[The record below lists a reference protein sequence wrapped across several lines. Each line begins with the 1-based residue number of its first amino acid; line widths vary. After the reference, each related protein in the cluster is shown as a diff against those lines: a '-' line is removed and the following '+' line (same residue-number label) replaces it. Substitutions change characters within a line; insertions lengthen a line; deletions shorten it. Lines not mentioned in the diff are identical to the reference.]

1 MYRSLFIAALL
12 LSCAASPAAAQTR
25 RGDDLARLLRFPDIN
40 GDMIAFVYAGDIWTV
55 PSAGGTAR
63 RLTSHPGL
71 ELFPKFSPDGR
82 WIAFSGQYD
91 GTRQVFVIPVEG
103 GEPRQLTFY
112 NEVANLPPRGGFDN
126 RVLGWTPDGR
136 NVVFRAQRLPQNDR
150 IGRPY
155 LVPFDGGTE
164 QPLAIVESGGLSYSP
179 DGTRVAFT
187 PISNEF
193 RGWKRYRGGQ
203 SPDVWIY
210 DLKNSSSEQITDT
223 RAQDMLPVWLGDTIF
238 YISDR
243 DSTMNVFA
251 YDTRTK
257 KTRKVTNHTDYD
269 VLWPSGSGDELVYE
283 AGGYV
288 YRLDARSGKEERVPI
303 KVYGDFPDTVPYFRN
318 VKDNIETFSI
328 SPSGVRALFGAR
340 GDVFTAPAKEG
351 EVRNLT
357 DTQGVRELAPA
368 WSPDGR
374 WVAYLSD
381 RSGEYE
387 IYVRPSDG
395 AGEERRV
402 TTDGDTWRYP
412 AVWSPDSRLLVYGD
426 KRQRLRYVDVATGK
440 TVDVDHSN
448 SSDITNYSWAPDSRW
463 IAYSKLGANQFS
475 EIWVYSVAGGKT
487 QKLTGGMTSDTE
499 PVFDPKGRYLYFLSN
514 RDFNLTF
521 SAFEFNYIY
530 TNPTRVYVG
539 LLASD
544 GPALFLPTS
553 DEERVKTKETPLT
566 QPPNPAQQPPAQGAK
581 PQPPPNTP
589 GAPAQQPA
597 PTPPTEGSAAPT
609 GAQATAQAGTKS
621 EEPKTTPPAG
631 ANVRVDFEGFESRV
645 RAIPGPPANYRHL
658 TATPDGVLYIS
669 GPGRLSLYNLEA
681 KAEQPIIEGIQ
692 DYDLSADL
700 KHFVF
705 QARDSYG
712 TAPVAPGQ
720 KADAGLLKLDGM
732 TLKID
737 PKAEWSEEYT
747 DAWRTMRDWFYDPNM
762 HGLDW
767 RAIRDKYGA
776 LVPYIANREDL
787 NFLLT
792 EMGSEL
798 SAGHIYVE
806 RGDDPPRVTRADGGL
821 LGAEVVP
828 DASGYFRI
836 AKIFPGENW
845 QESFR
850 SPLTEPGVR
859 AKVGDLILAVDGRP
873 TRGVKNFYELLE
885 GKAARVVT
893 LTLNERADTTGSHD
907 ERVRPVRS
915 ESNLRYLDWVQS
927 RRALVERLSGG
938 RIGYVHA
945 PNTAVEGNR
954 ELFKGFYAQTNKD
967 ALVIDDRYNG
977 GGFIPDRMIE
987 LLERRPL
994 NYWVRRGVEL
1004 TQTPTFANPGPK
1016 AMLTNGY
1023 AGSGG
1028 DALPFYF
1035 RERNLGR
1042 IFGTTTWGGLIGL
1055 SGTPSLIDGGSLST
1069 PSFRFLDLEGH
1080 WAVEGTGVAPDVEVV
1095 DRPEAVARGED
1106 PTLEAAVKYLLE
1118 ELRRNPP
1125 KQPTPPPPP
1134 VLRP

>member
-1 MYRSLFIAALL
+1 MYRSLLIAALL
-12 LSCAASPAAAQTR
+12 FVCAASTAAQTR

-82 WIAFSGQYD
+82 WIAFTGQYD
-91 GTRQVFVIPVEG
+91 GTRQVFVIPTEG

-112 NEVANLPPRGGFDN
+112 NEVTNLPPRGGFDN
-126 RVLGWTPDGR
+126 RVLGWTPDGK

-155 LVPFDGGTE
+155 LVPVEGGTE
-164 QPLAIVESGGLSYSP
+164 QPLAIVESGGVSYSP

-193 RGWKRYRGGQ
+193 RGWKRYHGGQ

-210 DLKNSSSEQITDT
+210 DLKNNSSEQITDT

-243 DSTMNVFA
+243 DATMNVFA

-303 KVYGDFPDTVPYFRN
+303 KVYGDFPNTVPYFRN

-328 SPSGVRALFGAR
+328 SPSGARALFGAR
-340 GDVFTAPAKEG
+340 GDVYTAPAKEG

-387 IYVRPSDG
+387 VYVRPSDG
-395 AGEERRV
+395 GGEERRV
-402 TTDGDTWRYP
+402 TTDGDIWRYP
-412 AVWSPDSRLLVYGD
+412 IAWSPDSRMLAYGD
-426 KRQRLRYVDVATGK
+426 KKQRLRYVEVATGK

-448 SSDITNYSWAPDSRW
+448 RNDITSYSWAPDSRW
-463 IAYSKLGANQFS
+463 IAYAKLGENQFS
-475 EIWVYSVAGGKT
+475 EIWVYSVANDRT
-487 QKLTGGMTSDTE
+487 QRLTGGMTSDTE

-521 SAFEFNYIY
+521 SAFEFNYLY

-539 LLASD
+539 LLAAD

-581 PQPPPNTP
+581 PQSSPNTP
-589 GAPAQQPA
+589 GTPAAQQPSA
-597 PTPPTEGSAAPT
+597 TPQPDATAAQT
-609 GAQATAQAGTKS
+609 SAQAVANPDEQKAAS
-621 EEPKTTPPAG
+621 SSAPAG
-631 ANVRVDFEGFESRV
+631 SVVVKIDFANFENRV
-645 RAIPGPPANYRHL
+645 RAIPGAPGNYRRL
-658 TATPDGVLYIS
+658 SATPDGVLYLS
-669 GPGRLSLYNLEA
+669 DPGRLMLYNLEA
-681 KAEQPIIEGIQ
+681 KAEQPIIEGIFG
-692 DYDLSADL
+692 YDLSADL
-700 KHFVF
+700 KHIIF
-705 QARDSYG
+705 QASDNYG
-712 TAPVAPGQ
+712 IAPVTPGQ
-720 KADAGLLKLDGM
+720 KPDAGLLKLDGM
-732 TLKID
+732 AMKID
-737 PKAEWSEEYT
+737 PKAEWAEEYT

-792 EMGSEL
+792 EMGNEL

-806 RGDDPPRVTRADGGL
+806 RGSDPSPVARVDGGL

-859 AKVGDLILAVDGRP
+859 AKEGDLIIAVDGHP

-885 GKAARVVT
+885 GKASRVVT
-893 LTLNERADTTGSHD
+893 LTLNERPDSSGTHD
-907 ERVRPVRS
+907 ERVRPVKS

-927 RRALVERLSGG
+927 RRALVEKLSGG
-938 RIGYVHA
+938 RIGYIHV

-954 ELFKGFYAQTNKD
+954 ELFKNFYPQINKD

-987 LLERRPL
+987 LLERKPL
-994 NYWVRRGVEL
+994 NYWTRRGIEP
-1004 TQTPTFANPGPK
+1004 TQTPAFANSGPK

-1028 DALPFYF
+1028 DALPYYF

-1042 IFGTTTWGGLIGL
+1042 VFGTTTWGGLIGL
-1055 SGTPSLIDGGSLST
+1055 SGTPPLADGGSLSA

-1080 WAVEGTGVAPDVEVV
+1080 WAVESTGVDPDVEVI

-1125 KQPTPPPPP
+1125 KKINPPPPP
-1134 VLRP
+1134 VMR

>member
-1 MYRSLFIAALL
+1 MYRSLLLAALL
-12 LSCAASPAAAQTR
+12 MLCAASHAVAQAG
-25 RGDDLARLLRFPDIN
+25 RGDDLARLLRYPDIH
-40 GDMIAFVYAGDIWTV
+40 GDQIAFVYAGDIWTV
-55 PSAGGTAR
+55 PAAGGTAR

-82 WIAFSGQYD
+82 WIAFTGQYA

-112 NEVANLPPRGGFDN
+112 NEVGALPPRGGYDN

-136 NVVFRAQRLPQNDR
+136 NVVFRANRVAQSDR
-150 IGRPY
+150 MGRPY
-155 LVPFDGGTE
+155 LVPVEGGSE
-164 QPLAIVESGGLSYSP
+164 QPLAIMESGGLSYSA
-179 DGTRVAFT
+179 DGERVAFT

-210 DLKNSSSEQITDT
+210 DLKSNTAEQITNT

-238 YISDR
+238 FISDR
-243 DSTMNVFA
+243 DWTMNVFA

-257 KTRKVTNHTDYD
+257 KTRKMTNHTDYD
-269 VLWPSGSGDELVYE
+269 VLWPSGSGQELVYE

-288 YRLDARSGKEERVPI
+288 YRLDAKSGKEERVPI

-318 VKDNIETFSI
+318 VKDNVESFSI
-328 SPSGVRALFGAR
+328 SPSGARALFGAR
-340 GDVFTAPAKEG
+340 GDIYTAPAKEG
-351 EVRNLT
+351 EVRNLS
-357 DTQGVRELAPA
+357 DSQGVREIAPA

-374 WVAYLSD
+374 WVSYLSD

-395 AGEERRV
+395 TGAERRV
-402 TTDGDTWRYP
+402 TTDGDIWRYP

-426 KRQRLRYVDVATGK
+426 KKQRLRYVEVATGK
-440 TVDVDHSN
+440 TTDVDHSTHG
-448 SSDITNYSWAPDSRW
+448 DITNYSWAPDSRW
-463 IAYSKLGANQFS
+463 IAYSKNGANQFS
-475 EIWVYSVAGGKT
+475 EIWVYSVASDKT

-521 SAFEFNYIY
+521 SAFEFNYLY

-539 LLASD
+539 LLAAD

-566 QPPNPAQQPPAQGAK
+566 AQPNPAQQPPSQGAK
-581 PQPPPNTP
+581 PQPQGSGT
-589 GAPAQQPA
+589 PA
-597 PTPPTEGSAAPT
+597 PQASPTPQTES
-609 GAQATAQAGTKS
+609 
-621 EEPKTTPPAG
+621 TTPPATAAAVQAPTKTEEPRTAPPAG
-631 ANVRVDFEGFESRV
+631 VNVKIDFAGFEDRV
-645 RAIPGPPANYRHL
+645 RAIPGPNANYRHL
-658 TATPDGVLYIS
+658 TATNDGVLYIA
-669 GPGRLSLYNLEA
+669 GPGRLSLYNIEA

-700 KHFVF
+700 KHIVF
-705 QARDSYG
+705 QARDAYG

-720 KADAGLLKLDGM
+720 KADAGLLKLEGM
-732 TLKID
+732 TMKID
-737 PKAEWSEEYT
+737 PRAEWAEEYN

-776 LVPYIANREDL
+776 LIPYVANREDFV
-787 NFLLT
+787 FLLT

-798 SAGHIYVE
+798 SAGHIYAE
-806 RGDDPPRVTRADGGL
+806 RGDDPSPVTRTDGGL
-821 LGAEVVP
+821 LGAEIVP

-859 AKVGDLILAVDGRP
+859 AKVGDLILAVDGHT

-893 LTLNERADTTGSHD
+893 LTLNERPDTAGSRD
-907 ERVRPVRS
+907 ERVRPVKS

-927 RRALVERLSGG
+927 RRAVVERLSGG
-938 RIGYVHA
+938 RIGYIHA

-954 ELFKGFYAQTNKD
+954 ELFKGFYPQVNKD
-967 ALVIDDRYNG
+967 ALIIDDRYNG

-994 NYWVRRGVEL
+994 NYWVRRGIEPGS
-1004 TQTPTFANPGPK
+1004 TPAFANPGPK
-1016 AMLTNGY
+1016 AMLINGF

-1028 DALPFYF
+1028 DALPYYF

-1055 SGTPSLIDGGSLST
+1055 SGNPQLADGSSLST
-1069 PSFRFLDLEGH
+1069 PAFRFLDLEGH
-1080 WAVEGTGVAPDVEVV
+1080 WAVEGTGVDPDVEVV
-1095 DRPEAVARGED
+1095 DRPELVARGED

-1125 KQPTPPPPP
+1125 KRITAPPPPIM
-1134 VLRP
+1134 RP

>member
-1 MYRSLFIAALL
+1 MYRSLLLAALIL
-12 LSCAASPAAAQTR
+12 LCAAGTAAAQPR
-25 RGDDLARLLRFPDIN
+25 RGDDLARLLRYPDIN
-40 GDMIAFVYAGDIWTV
+40 GDQIAFVYAGDIWTV
-55 PSAGGTAR
+55 PAAGGTAR

-82 WIAFSGQYD
+82 WVAFSGQYN
-91 GTRQVFVIPVEG
+91 GTRQVFVIPSEG

-112 NEVANLPPRGGFDN
+112 NEVAALPPRGGYDN
-126 RVLGWTPDGR
+126 RVLGWTPDGK
-136 NVVFRAQRLPQNDR
+136 NVLFRANRVAQSDRL
-150 IGRPY
+150 GRPY
-155 LVPFDGGTE
+155 LVPFEGGSE
-164 QPLAIVESGGLSYSP
+164 QPLPITEAGGVSYSP
-179 DGTRVAFT
+179 DGARVAFT

-210 DLKNSSSEQITDT
+210 DLKSNTSEQITNG
-223 RAQDMLPVWLGDTIF
+223 REQDMLPVWLGDTIF

-251 YDTRTK
+251 YDTRTRR
-257 KTRKVTNHTDYD
+257 TRKVSNHTDYD
-269 VLWPSGSGDELVYE
+269 VTWPSGSGDELVYE

-288 YRLDARSGKEERVPI
+288 YRLDAKSGKEERVPI
-303 KVYGDFPDTVPYFRN
+303 KLYGDFPDTVPSFVN
-318 VKDNIETFSI
+318 VKDFVETFSI
-328 SPSGVRALFGAR
+328 SPSGARALFGAR

-357 DTQGVRELAPA
+357 DSQGVRELAPA

-374 WVAYLSD
+374 WVSYLSD

-387 IYVRPSDG
+387 FYVRPSDG
-395 AGEERRV
+395 TGQERRV
-402 TTDGDTWRYP
+402 SMDGDVWRYP
-412 AVWSPDSRLLVYGD
+412 AVWSPDSRMLAYGD
-426 KRQRLRYVDVATGK
+426 KKQRLRIVDVATGK
-440 TVDVDHSN
+440 TTDVDRGTRN
-448 SSDITNYSWAPDSRW
+448 DITSYNWAPDSRW
-463 IAYSKLGANQFS
+463 IAYAKLGANQFS
-475 EIWVYSVAGGKT
+475 EIWVYSLASNRT
-487 QKLTGGMTSDTE
+487 QRLSGGMTSDTE

-521 SAFEFNYIY
+521 SGFEFNYLY

-539 LLASD
+539 LLAAD

-553 DEERVKTKETPLT
+553 DEERAKTKETPLT
-566 QPPNPAQQPPAQGAK
+566 QPPNPAQQPPAQGGK
-581 PQPPPNTP
+581 PQGP
-589 GAPAQQPA
+589 GGQSAQPTA
-597 PTPPTEGSAAPT
+597 TPTPEAT
-609 GAQATAQAGTKS
+609 GAQPAAPPNAQAAGRS
-621 EEPKTTPPAG
+621 EEPKSAPPAG
-631 ANVRVDFEGFESRV
+631 VNVKIDFEGFENRV
-645 RAIPGPPANYRHL
+645 RAIPGPNSNYRHL
-658 TATPDGVLYIS
+658 SATNDGVLYLS
-669 GPGRLSLYNLEA
+669 GPGRLLLYNLEA

-692 DYDLSADL
+692 DYDLAAGQ
-700 KHFVF
+700 KHVVF

-712 TAPVAPGQ
+712 IAPLAPGQ
-720 KADAGLLKLDGM
+720 KPDAGLLKLEGLTM
-732 TLKID
+732 KLD
-737 PKAEWSEEYT
+737 PKAEWAEMYT

-767 RAIRDKYGA
+767 KAIRDKYGA
-776 LVPYIANREDL
+776 LIPYVANREDFT
-787 NFLLT
+787 FLLT

-798 SAGHIYVE
+798 SAGHVYAE
-806 RGDDPPRVTRADGGL
+806 RGDDPPKVTRADGGL
-821 LGAEVVP
+821 LGAEIVP

-845 QESFR
+845 QDSFR
-850 SPLTEPGVR
+850 SPLTEPGVK
-859 AKVGDLILAVDGRP
+859 AKVGDLILAVDGRT
-873 TRGVKNFYELLE
+873 TRGVKNFYEMLE

-893 LTLNERADTTGSHD
+893 LTLNDKPDTNGSRE

-938 RIGYVHA
+938 RIGYIHA

-954 ELFKGFYAQTNKD
+954 ELFKGFYPQANKD
-967 ALVIDDRYNG
+967 ALIIDDRYNG

-994 NYWVRRGVEL
+994 NYWTRRGLE
-1004 TQTPTFANPGPK
+1004 PGSSPAFAHIGPK
-1016 AMLTNGY
+1016 AMLINGY

-1028 DALPFYF
+1028 DALPYFF

-1055 SGTPSLIDGGSLST
+1055 SGNPQLADGSSLST
-1069 PSFRFLDLEGH
+1069 PSFRFLDISGK
-1080 WAVEGTGVAPDVEVV
+1080 WAVEGTGVDPDVEVV
-1095 DRPEAVARGED
+1095 DRPEALARGED
-1106 PTLEAAVKYLLE
+1106 PTLEAAVKWLLE
-1118 ELRRNPP
+1118 ELNRNPP
-1125 KQPTPPPPP
+1125 RRPTPPAPP

>member
-1 MYRSLFIAALL
+1 LPSV
-12 LSCAASPAAAQTR
+12 AQPKR
-25 RGDDLARLLRFPDIN
+25 DDLARLLRYPDIH
-40 GDMIAFVYAGDIWTV
+40 GDTIAFVYAGDIWTV

-82 WIAFSGQYD
+82 WVAFSGQYN
-91 GTRQVFVIPVEG
+91 GTRQVFVIPAEG

-112 NEVANLPPRGGFDN
+112 NEVAALPPRGGYDN
-126 RVLGWTPDGR
+126 RILGWTPDGK
-136 NVVFRAQRLPQNDR
+136 NVLFRANRVAQSDRL
-150 IGRPY
+150 GRPY
-155 LVPFDGGTE
+155 LVPFEGGPE
-164 QPLAIVESGGLSYSP
+164 QPLPITEAGGVSYSP
-179 DGTRVAFT
+179 DGGRVAFT

-210 DLKNSSSEQITDT
+210 DLKSNTSEQITNT
-223 RAQDMLPVWLGDTIF
+223 RDQDMLPVWLGDTIF

-257 KTRKVTNHTDYD
+257 KTRKMTNHTDYD
-269 VLWPSGSGDELVYE
+269 AMWPSGSGDELVYE

-288 YRLDARSGKEERVPI
+288 YRLDAKSGKEERVPI
-303 KVYGDFPDTVPYFRN
+303 KLFGDFPDTVPYFVN
-318 VKDNIETFSI
+318 VKEFIETFSI

-340 GDVFTAPAKEG
+340 GDIFTSPAKEG

-357 DTQGVRELAPA
+357 DSQGVREMAPA

-374 WVAYLSD
+374 WVSYLSD

-395 AGEERRV
+395 TGAERRV
-402 TTDGDTWRYP
+402 SMDGDVWRYP
-412 AVWSPDSRLLVYGD
+412 AVWSPDSRMLAYGD
-426 KRQRLRYVDVATGK
+426 KKQRLRIVDVANGK
-440 TVDVDHSN
+440 TTDVDHGTRN
-448 SSDITNYSWAPDSRW
+448 DITSYNWAPDSKW
-463 IAYSKLGANQFS
+463 IAYAKLGANQFS
-475 EIWVYSVAGGKT
+475 EIWVYSLASNKT
-487 QKLTGGMTSDTE
+487 QRLSGGMTSDTE

-521 SAFEFNYIY
+521 SAFEFNYLY

-539 LLASD
+539 LLAAD

-553 DEERVKTKETPLT
+553 DEERAKTKETPLT
-566 QPPNPAQQPPAQGAK
+566 QPPNPAQQPPSQGGK
-581 PQPPPNTP
+581 PQ
-589 GAPAQQPA
+589 GQGGQAQQPTATPSPEA
-597 PTPPTEGSAAPT
+597 P
-609 GAQATAQAGTKS
+609 GAQPAVPANTQAAGRS
-621 EEPKTTPPAG
+621 EEPKSAPPAG
-631 ANVRVDFEGFESRV
+631 VNVKIDFEGFENRV
-645 RAIPGPPANYRHL
+645 RAIPGPNSNYRHL
-658 TATPDGVLYIS
+658 SATNEGVLYLS
-669 GPGRLSLYNLEA
+669 GPGRLLLYNLEA

-692 DYDLSADL
+692 EYDLAAGL
-700 KHFVF
+700 KHVVF
-705 QARDSYG
+705 QTRDSYG
-712 TAPVAPGQ
+712 IAPVAPGQ
-720 KADAGLLKLDGM
+720 KLDAGLLKLEGLTM
-732 TLKID
+732 KLD
-737 PKAEWSEEYT
+737 PKAEWAEMYN

-767 RAIRDKYGA
+767 KAIRDKYGA
-776 LVPYIANREDL
+776 LIPYVANREDFT
-787 NFLLT
+787 FLLT

-798 SAGHIYVE
+798 SAGHIYAE
-806 RGDDPPRVTRADGGL
+806 RGDDPPKVTRADGGL
-821 LGAEVVP
+821 LGAEIVP
-828 DASGYFRI
+828 DASGFFRI

-859 AKVGDLILAVDGRP
+859 AKAGDLILAVDGRT
-873 TRGVKNFYELLE
+873 TRGVKNFYEMLE

-893 LTLNERADTTGSHD
+893 LTLNDRPDTAGSRE

-927 RRALVERLSGG
+927 RRAVVERLSGG
-938 RIGYVHA
+938 RIGYIHA

-954 ELFKGFYAQTNKD
+954 ELFKGFYSQTNKD
-967 ALVIDDRYNG
+967 ALIIDDRYNG

-994 NYWVRRGVEL
+994 NYWARRGIDV
-1004 TQTPTFANPGPK
+1004 TSSPAFAHIGPK
-1016 AMLTNGY
+1016 AMLINGY

-1028 DALPFYF
+1028 DALPYFF

-1055 SGTPSLIDGGSLST
+1055 SGNPQLADGSSLST
-1069 PSFRFLDLEGH
+1069 PSFRFLDLAGK
-1080 WAVEGTGVAPDVEVV
+1080 WAVEGTGVDPDVEVV
-1095 DRPEAVARGED
+1095 DRPEALARGED

-1125 KQPTPPPPP
+1125 RRPDVPAPP